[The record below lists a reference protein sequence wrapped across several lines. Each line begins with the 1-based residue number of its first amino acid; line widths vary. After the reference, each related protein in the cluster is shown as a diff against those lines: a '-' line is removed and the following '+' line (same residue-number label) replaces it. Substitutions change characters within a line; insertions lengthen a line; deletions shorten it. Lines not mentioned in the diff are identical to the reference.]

1 MTTTYCFLETEKIS
15 DIIDMSSDRNT
26 YVGLEN
32 KAGSEIDPLCEMCT
46 LEWHDPKPEDLVMYL
61 HAYRY
66 QGPDW
71 EFRTP
76 LPHWANLPDTNRE
89 GNQSW
94 YFRMKEMHEVNHMW
108 IV

>member
-26 YVGLEN
+26 YVGLEK

-46 LEWHDPKPEDLVMYL
+46 LEWHDPKREDLVMYL

-71 EFRTP
+71 EFSTP
-76 LPHWANLPDTNRE
+76 LPHWANLPDTNRK
-89 GNQSW
+89 GNQNW
-94 YFRMKEMHEVNHMW
+94 YFQMKEMHEVNHMW